1 MPYDRFIDTY
11 RIGTTR
17 TAEGYPNVI
26 TVSPTNSLLVSLI
39 PDDTSYTIS
48 GTYYKGVQTL
58 SSDTDTPEMPDRFH
72 MAIVYLAMQYYAM
85 WEAPEVMVRGKAMF
99 GRMIVQ
105 LENDQLQLVT
115 TNRDSF

>member
-1 MPYDRFIDTY
+1 
-11 RIGTTR
+11 
-17 TAEGYPNVI
+17 
-26 TVSPTNSLLVSLI
+26 
-39 PDDTSYTIS
+39 
-48 GTYYKGVQTL
+48 
-58 SSDTDTPEMPDRFH
+58 MPDRFH

-85 WEAPEVMVRGKAMF
+85 WESAPEVMVRGKSMF